1 MEISNNPAITLI
13 PSILGERKSSQVR
26 EIEQTTDKEESSSLQ
41 LNRVISDAEKR
52 SAQQELESNLS
63 QNQQQ
68 TLSRELPLPAPEQ
81 RAINA
86 YVENDEEQQKQNL
99 SDVLGIDVYS

>member
-13 PSILGERKSSQVR
+13 PSILGERNTSQVR
-26 EIEQTTDKEESSSLQ
+26 EIEQTTEKKESSSLL
-41 LNRVISDAEKR
+41 LNRVITEADKR

-68 TLSRELPLPAPEQ
+68 TLSREQPLSTPEQ
-81 RAINA
+81 RAIEA
-86 YVENDEEQQKQNL
+86 YVENDQDQQKQNL

>member
-1 MEISNNPAITLI
+1 MEISNNPMIALI
-13 PSILGERKSSQVR
+13 PSVLGERNTSQVR
-26 EIEQTTDKEESSSLQ
+26 EIEQTTDRKESSSLQ
-41 LNRVISDAEKR
+41 IPRVITEAEKR

-68 TLSRELPLPAPEQ
+68 SLSREEPLSTPEQ

-86 YVENDEEQQKQNL
+86 YVENEQDQQKQNL
-99 SDVLGIDVYS
+99 SDVLGIDVFS

>member
-13 PSILGERKSSQVR
+13 PSILGERNTSQVR
-26 EIEQTTDKEESSSLQ
+26 ETEQSADKKESSSLQ
-41 LNRVISDAEKR
+41 INRVISEAEKQ
-52 SAQQELESNLS
+52 SAQQEFEGNLS

-68 TLSRELPLPAPEQ
+68 TLSREQPLSTPEQ

-86 YVENDEEQQKQNL
+86 YAENEQDQQKQNL

>member
-13 PSILGERKSSQVR
+13 PSILGERNTSQVR
-26 EIEQTTDKEESSSLQ
+26 EIEQTADKKESSSFQ
-41 LNRVISDAEKR
+41 LDRVITEADKR

-68 TLSRELPLPAPEQ
+68 TLSREQPLSTPEQ

-86 YVENDEEQQKQNL
+86 YVENDQEQQKQNL

>member
-13 PSILGERKSSQVR
+13 PSILGERNTSQVR
-26 EIEQTTDKEESSSLQ
+26 EIEQTTDKKESSSLQ
-41 LNRVISDAEKR
+41 LNRVITEADKR

-68 TLSRELPLPAPEQ
+68 TLSREQPLSTPEQ
-81 RAINA
+81 RAIDA
-86 YVENDEEQQKQNL
+86 YVDNDQDQQKQNL

>member
-13 PSILGERKSSQVR
+13 PSILGERNTSQVR
-26 EIEQTTDKEESSSLQ
+26 EIEQNTEKKESSSLL
-41 LNRVISDAEKR
+41 LNRVITEADKR

-68 TLSRELPLPAPEQ
+68 TLSREQPLSTPEQ
-81 RAINA
+81 RAIEA
-86 YVENDEEQQKQNL
+86 YVENDQDQQKQNL

>member
-1 MEISNNPAITLI
+1 MEITNNPAITLI
-13 PSILGERKSSQVR
+13 PSILGERNTSQVR
-26 EIEQTTDKEESSSLQ
+26 AIEQVADKKESSSLQ
-41 LNRVISDAEKR
+41 IKQVISQAEKQT
-52 SAQQELESNLS
+52 AQQELESNLS

-68 TLSRELPLPAPEQ
+68 TLSREQPLSSTEQ

-86 YVENDEEQQKQNL
+86 YVDNEQEQQKQNL